1 MRIPLY
7 LEFWI
12 GECLN
17 GDGYQTKL
25 YNNMSALESVQSITS
40 FRECRDEVIPR
51 KILGRVLE
59 AARQTPSPGNVNLLE
74 FIIVEDEGKL
84 ESLSHAVD
92 DKRVKKAPTSIIV
105 LADMSRAKRSLGH
118 EAEHAANAEAA
129 SSVQNMRIVASEHD
143 LSSVWLSGF
152 NKQDVGEMLNI
163 PSSKDAI
170 SIVSFGYADNPV
182 PLETKFGMNQ
192 LFSYDEYGNQ
202 VGSVF
207 DSVEW
212 DGIRE
217 EKRIYGK
224 KAESIVTRLKH
235 WIRKVL

>member
-1 MRIPLY
+1 
-7 LEFWI
+7 
-12 GECLN
+12 
-17 GDGYQTKL
+17 
-25 YNNMSALESVQSITS
+25 MSALESVQSITS

-51 KILGRVLE
+51 KVLGRVLE

-74 FIIVEDEGKL
+74 FVIVEDDGKL
-84 ESLSHAVD
+84 ESLSRAVD
-92 DKRVKKAPTSIIV
+92 DKRVRKAPTAVVV
-105 LADMSRAKRSLGH
+105 LADMSRAQRNLGS
-118 EAEHAANAEAA
+118 EATHAANAEAA

-152 NKQDVGEMLNI
+152 NRQDVGEMINV
-163 PSSKDAI
+163 PSSKEAI
-170 SIVSFGYADNPV
+170 SVVSFGYTDNPV
-182 PLETKFGMNQ
+182 PIEQKFGMNE
-192 LFSYDEYGNQ
+192 LFSYDEYGSQ

-224 KAESIVTRLKH
+224 KADSILTRLKH
-235 WIRKVL
+235 KIRKVL

>member
-1 MRIPLY
+1 
-7 LEFWI
+7 
-12 GECLN
+12 
-17 GDGYQTKL
+17 
-25 YNNMSALESVQSITS
+25 MSALESVQSITS
-40 FRECRDEVIPR
+40 FRDCRDEVIPR

-74 FIIVEDEGKL
+74 FVVVEDDGKL
-84 ESLSHAVD
+84 ESLSRAVD
-92 DKRVKKAPTSIIV
+92 DKRVKKAPTAVVV
-105 LADMSRAKRSLGH
+105 LADMSRAERNLGS

-129 SSVQNMRIVASEHD
+129 SSVQNMRIVGSEHD

-152 NKQDVGEMLNI
+152 NRQDVGEMLNA
-163 PSSKDAI
+163 PSSKEAI
-170 SIVSFGYADNPV
+170 SVVSLGYTDNPV
-182 PLETKFGMNQ
+182 PLETKFGMNEI
-192 LFSYDEYGNQ
+192 FSYDEYGSQ

-224 KAESIVTRLKH
+224 KADSILTRLKH
-235 WIRKVL
+235 KVRKVL